1 MYFEKERMKKTNSLS
16 MKNIHVPKKEI
27 LFDIDKDKYFLK
39 IEDNIKFYET
49 NKFGK
54 KKPKINLSQTGLAT
68 YNDRILTN
76 SIDKINF
83 KIDDSLYHPQSLRF
97 EGYSQFPRPLIIPF
111 SNNITKIKIYKN
123 LIDELRKTD
132 SYFTT
137 SKNKN
142 ILNKKTNEGLS
153 FFSGTINNIVNKKN
167 KQYVVNKIN
176 DALSYDENKNI
187 FSNQEKMTNY
197 QKNALKKLKN
207 KILKNSTNTVFGRKL
222 KKPDDKFYH
231 QFKINYNIYFKNPI
245 KKNILKKKEK
255 EEDNKL
261 YFEELYKTLNK
272 RNFQKRLK
280 LTKDKNNL
288 EILNN
293 INNNNIKNKNTH
305 SCIDKKESFINET
318 KTTNYNENKEF
329 TPRYNNNVEKKNKN
343 KKNIYKTQ
351 ENDKELIKAD
361 ISKDFF
367 NTLYKVRKK
376 NFDCENESIE
386 KYKIPLSESERYY
399 NMNISIYNKSQ
410 RLENNNNIDIR
421 TFSDLSKNCYIEKKL
436 LMGFIKPE
444 LKERRYRKNVSKY
457 KSTINIYKKE
467 WELEKIVNPLRYKL
481 EEEKKIKELN
491 LIKEKL
497 NKGKDFSS
505 FGIKKSK
512 KNKLYSTFNLSN

>member
-1 MYFEKERMKKTNSLS
+1 M
-16 MKNIHVPKKEI
+16 
-27 LFDIDKDKYFLK
+27 
-39 IEDNIKFYET
+39 
-49 NKFGK
+49 
-54 KKPKINLSQTGLAT
+54 
-68 YNDRILTN
+68 
-76 SIDKINF
+76 
-83 KIDDSLYHPQSLRF
+83 
-97 EGYSQFPRPLIIPF
+97 
-111 SNNITKIKIYKN
+111 
-123 LIDELRKTD
+123 
-132 SYFTT
+132 
-137 SKNKN
+137 
-142 ILNKKTNEGLS
+142 
-153 FFSGTINNIVNKKN
+153 
-167 KQYVVNKIN
+167 
-176 DALSYDENKNI
+176 
-187 FSNQEKMTNY
+187 
-197 QKNALKKLKN
+197 
-207 KILKNSTNTVFGRKL
+207 
-222 KKPDDKFYH
+222 
-231 QFKINYNIYFKNPI
+231 
-245 KKNILKKKEK
+245 
-255 EEDNKL
+255 
-261 YFEELYKTLNK
+261 
-272 RNFQKRLK
+272 
-280 LTKDKNNL
+280 
-288 EILNN
+288 NN

-329 TPRYNNNVEKKNKN
+329 TPRYNNNNVEQKNKN

-351 ENDKELIKAD
+351 EKDKELIKSD

-399 NMNISIYNKSQ
+399 NMNKSIYNKSQ

-444 LKERRYRKNVSKY
+444 LKERRYRKNVPKY